1 MNEVLRIE
9 LEAVR
14 HEEDGV
20 VRVNDESRI
29 DAYAIYI
36 VVGNRVSCR
45 ISRL

>member
-20 VRVNDESRI
+20 VRVNDV
-29 DAYAIYI
+29 AYIRTQAGA
-36 VVGNRVSCR
+36 VRCTG
-45 ISRL
+45 